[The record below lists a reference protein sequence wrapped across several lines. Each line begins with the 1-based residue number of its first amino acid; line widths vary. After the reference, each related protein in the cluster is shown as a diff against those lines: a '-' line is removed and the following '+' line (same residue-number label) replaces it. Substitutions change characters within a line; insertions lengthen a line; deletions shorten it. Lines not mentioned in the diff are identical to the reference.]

1 MQLPVGGTKPV
12 QSGPLSCSNRYPGPI
27 HVQQLHTECT
37 SPFRIASATTDSK
50 TFCWMRS
57 LGRTKPFKHPPQV
70 HTPLNTMKFEA
81 TEDQATPDGDRAQTG
96 LSRKPGPSQG
106 VIVKPV
112 VNAIGVLRY
121 LAHKGAP
128 ERAADIARH
137 LEINPSTCFNILRT
151 LVSEDVVDF
160 NPLSK
165 TYSAGLGLARLAEQ
179 VVTQGQRVQL
189 ASPFMRELA
198 IERGITVTLWRRM
211 GHDRIV
217 LVSSESSPTD
227 LHIYMPLG
235 QRLPIL
241 MGASGRLFVGRM
253 NLSEGDL
260 RAEFAHIRWARPLS
274 FDAYLNQVQLAQR
287 CGWAV
292 DDGYFSDGVLAIA
305 APVCDAS
312 QNIAYT
318 VSAVMIRSQN
328 GNTEDRIKVLGESL
342 RELGTRLESVLF

>member
-1 MQLPVGGTKPV
+1 MK
-12 QSGPLSCSNRYPGPI
+12 
-27 HVQQLHTECT
+27 
-37 SPFRIASATTDSK
+37 SATTKDEAMPIIDHKLTEIGKQS
-50 TFCWMRS
+50 
-57 LGRTKPFKHPPQV
+57 
-70 HTPLNTMKFEA
+70 TPGF
-81 TEDQATPDGDRAQTG
+81 
-96 LSRKPGPSQG
+96 G
-106 VIVKPV
+106 VTVKPV
-112 VNAIGVLRY
+112 VNAIGILRY

-137 LEINPSTCFNILRT
+137 LAINPSTCFNILRT

-165 TYSAGLGLARLAEQ
+165 TYSTGLGLARLAEQ
-179 VVTQGQRVQL
+179 LVTQGQRLQL
-189 ASPFMRELA
+189 ALPYMRELA

-211 GHDRIV
+211 GNDRIV

-253 NLSEGDL
+253 NLIEKDL
-260 RAEFAHIRWARPLS
+260 SIEFAKIRWARPVS
-274 FDAYLNQVQLAQR
+274 FQEYLNQVNLAQR

-292 DDGYFSDGVLAIA
+292 DDGYFSEGVLAIA
-305 APVCDAS
+305 APVCDAT
-312 QNIAYT
+312 QNITYT

-328 GNTEDRIKVLGESL
+328 GDAEAKIKHLGESL
-342 RELGTRLESVLF
+342 RELGKRLESVLF

>member
-1 MQLPVGGTKPV
+1 MEPVVTEDTAT
-12 QSGPLSCSNRYPGPI
+12 QSGIRAQ
-27 HVQQLHTECT
+27 VDAAKKT
-37 SPFRIASATTDSK
+37 SP
-50 TFCWMRS
+50 
-57 LGRTKPFKHPPQV
+57 G
-70 HTPLNTMKFEA
+70 
-81 TEDQATPDGDRAQTG
+81 
-96 LSRKPGPSQG
+96 QG
-106 VIVKPV
+106 VTVKPV
-112 VNAIGVLRY
+112 VNAVGILRY

-179 VVTQGQRVQL
+179 LVTQGQRVQL
-189 ASPFMRELA
+189 ALPFMRELA
-198 IERGITVTLWRRM
+198 VERGITVTLWRRM
-211 GHDRIV
+211 GNDRIV

-253 NLSEGDL
+253 NLSNDDL
-260 RAEFAHIRWARPLS
+260 SAEFTGIRWARPLS
-274 FDAYLNQVQLAQR
+274 FKEYLEQVRLAQR
-287 CGWAV
+287 RGWAV
-292 DDGYFSDGVLAIA
+292 DDGYFSEGVLAIA

-318 VSAVMIRSQN
+318 VSAVMIRSQS
-328 GNTEDRIKVLGESL
+328 GDAEARTKLLGESL
-342 RELGTRLESVLF
+342 KELGKRLESVLF